1 MGRWYTLD
9 TFWLSRV
16 QSLFIRSIL
25 EEVMGKIHMADGQT
39 WCIIVQSGTRRSNN
53 CVPGN
58 LDQMLQYMWM
68 VRCWYVLDAIGSN
81 LSMLSIRG
89 TCHLVLGDRRARP
102 SRGRFIILE
111 YAVDAGRE
119 RCIWFPP
126 EGRIYDGNHG
136 TRPKDKK
143 SIAQGRRRSGTVR
156 KERDSS
162 LLSLADVLYF
172 IAILSTHK

>member
-39 WCIIVQSGTRRSNN
+39 WCIIAQSGARRSNN

-102 SRGRFIILE
+102 SRVRFIILE
-111 YAVDAGRE
+111 YVGWQSMQRE
-119 RCIWFPP
+119 REMYLVPSWGAYLRW
-126 EGRIYDGNHG
+126 ESWNETQGQEKHSAG
-136 TRPKDKK
+136 T
-143 SIAQGRRRSGTVR
+143 
-156 KERDSS
+156 
-162 LLSLADVLYF
+162 
-172 IAILSTHK
+172 